1 MQKKVAFAYFTV
13 LIVINLHGYGQ
24 EKITLP
30 VLLREMADFTVVA
43 KFPHPKYTLKQA
55 SSYDRRS
62 IAADQPGWFANADF
76 NQFIRK
82 ERNEGREEFVMM
94 DADGPGAIVRFWLT
108 TVVKPGILRFYF
120 DNEKMASLKIPA
132 FDLLKGFRLGPALLN
147 PHSSYEPEGKGGNT
161 LYLPLLY
168 QKHCKV
174 TWQCTDTAALN
185 KPHYYQINYRTYAP
199 GTKVETFAFKQLS
212 RYKAAID
219 KAEALLWNPA
229 PPSGKKTVLKQTLVK
244 GETAGISLPG
254 GANAVREI
262 RALLTTDKKEDYEK
276 MWRSVF
282 LQITFDG
289 HKTVLCP
296 LGDFMG
302 SGYGG
307 KPVKSWY
314 RELTDSGALTSRWVM
329 PYKRT
334 AMISFINK
342 NEFEIH
348 LNTVAIT
355 APFNWDANTLYFH
368 TTYKYEKNIKDAKW
382 DYDVTKVAA
391 KDPDAPV
398 DWNFATIKGKG
409 VYMGNTLSV
418 NNHMNAWYGE
428 GDAKAYVDNETFPS
442 EFGTGLEDYY
452 NTSWAPVVI
461 YQTPFANAPRADNP
475 SSEGYNTF
483 TRTRILDALPFN
495 KAFSFNMEM
504 LSWDGGTIDAA
515 ATTYWYGLPGLDG
528 Q

>member
-1 MQKKVAFAYFTV
+1 MLLLAVT
-13 LIVINLHGYGQ
+13 LYGNCQ

-30 VLLREMADFTVVA
+30 ALLGEMTDFTAIA
-43 KFPHPKYTLKQA
+43 KFPDPQYTLRQA

-76 NQFIRK
+76 NQFIRNEK
-82 ERNEGREEFVMM
+82 NEGRKEFVMM

-108 TVVKPGILRFYF
+108 TVVKPGTLRFYF
-120 DNEKMASLKIPA
+120 DNEKKASLKIPA
-132 FDLLKGFRLGPALLN
+132 FDLLKGFRLGSALLN

-174 TWQCTDTAALN
+174 TWEYTDTSALN

-212 RYKAAID
+212 LYKAAIN

-229 PPSGKKTVLKQTLVK
+229 PPSGKETVWKQTLVK
-244 GETAGISLPG
+244 GETAGIPLPG

-262 RALLTTDKKEDYEK
+262 MIKLTADKADKKKDYGK
-276 MWRSVF
+276 IWRSVF
-282 LQITFDG
+282 LKIIFDG
-289 HKTVLCP
+289 KQTVLCP
-296 LGDFMG
+296 LGDFIG

-307 KPVKSWY
+307 MPVKSWY
-314 RELTDSGALTSRWVM
+314 RELTDRGALTSRWVM

-334 AMISFINK
+334 AVISFINQ
-342 NEFEIH
+342 NDFAVNLSGI
-348 LNTVAIT
+348 AIT
-355 APFNWDANTLYFH
+355 APLNWDANTLYFH

-391 KDPDAPV
+391 KDPDAPI
-398 DWNFATIKGKG
+398 DWNFAAIKGKG
-409 VYMGNTLSV
+409 IYMGNTLSV
-418 NNHMNAWYGE
+418 NNHMSTWYGE

-461 YQTPFANAPRADNP
+461 YQTPFANAPRVDNP
-475 SSEGYNTF
+475 SSKGYNTF
-483 TRTRILDALPFN
+483 TRTRILDAIPFH
-495 KAFSFNMEM
+495 KAFSFDMEM
-504 LSWDGGTIDAA
+504 LSWEGGTIDAA
-515 ATTYWYGLPGLDG
+515 ATTYWYGAPGSDD